1 MGAGSVFLN
10 TDYDAYI
17 LADINSDLINLYNIV
32 KLRTDDFVR
41 DARTLF
47 ADEFNNSDQFT
58 CCEKSSILAPSLT
71 AGRCCSCT

>member
-47 ADEFNNSDQFT
+47 ADEFNNSDQFYLLREEFNT
-58 CCEKSSILAPSLT
+58 STEPT

>member
-41 DARTLF
+41 DARTLSPM
-47 ADEFNNSDQFT
+47 NSITRISFT